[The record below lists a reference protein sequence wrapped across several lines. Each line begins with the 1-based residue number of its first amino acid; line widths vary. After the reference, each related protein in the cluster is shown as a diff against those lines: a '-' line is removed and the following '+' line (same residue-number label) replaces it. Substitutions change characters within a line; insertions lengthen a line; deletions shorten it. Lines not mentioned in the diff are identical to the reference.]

1 MIKIQIVEDD
11 ASVSLRI
18 ESIVHALG
26 YDLLPAV
33 DNSEDALDAIEMK
46 DPDIILMDIDI
57 HGNLD
62 GIQVAENVKNKEIPI
77 IFITGHDEDY
87 FYNRAKNLQP
97 VAYLVKPFNKLS
109 LQAALETA
117 ILNLS
122 KAVSK
127 EEVVDQ
133 VNWDSQVW
141 LKDAFFVKRNNL
153 LHKINVE
160 DIQFIQSDGNYCD
173 IVAKKK
179 HPAKISLTK
188 LLEKL
193 PSDQFIRIHQRFA
206 IQATLIENI
215 DLYNNQIFINGKG
228 LPIGPK
234 FKDEV
239 THIAKRL

>member
-11 ASVSLRI
+11 PSVSLRI

-26 YDLLPAV
+26 YDLLPPV
-33 DNSEDALDAIEMK
+33 DNSEDALNAIEMK
-46 DPDIILMDIDI
+46 NPDVILMDIDI
-57 HGNLD
+57 HGKLD

-127 EEVVDQ
+127 EEGQVD
-133 VNWDSQVW
+133 WDSQVW
-141 LKDAFFVKRNNL
+141 LKNAFFVKRNNL

-160 DIQFIQSDGNYCD
+160 DIQYIQSEGNYCD
-173 IVAKKK
+173 ILAKKK

-188 LLEKL
+188 LLDKL
-193 PSDQFIRIHQRFA
+193 PSDQFIRIHQRYA
-206 IQATLIENI
+206 IQAKLIENI
-215 DLYNNQIFINGKG
+215 DLYNNQVFINGKG

-234 FKDEV
+234 YKDEV